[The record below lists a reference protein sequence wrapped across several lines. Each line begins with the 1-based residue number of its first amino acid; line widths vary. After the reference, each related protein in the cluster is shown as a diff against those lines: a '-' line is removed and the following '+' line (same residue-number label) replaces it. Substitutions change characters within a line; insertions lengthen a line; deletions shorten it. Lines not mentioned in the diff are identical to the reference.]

1 MVGGGT
7 SEPVNLITTSR
18 DLEDI
23 MIVKFPGKIT
33 GKQHKADIENHL
45 YHFYSLSKKM
55 LLDFLK
61 PYKGKY
67 EYCVECNNRLIEVSL
82 IKVRRYFLN

>member
-1 MVGGGT
+1 MGGGT
-7 SEPVNLITTSR
+7 IESVNLVTTSR

-23 MIVKFPGKIT
+23 MIKEFPEKIT
-33 GKQHKADIENHL
+33 GKQHKVDIENQL
-45 YHFYSLSKKM
+45 YHFYSLTKKA

-67 EYCVECNNRLIEVSL
+67 EYCVECNGRLIGVSL
-82 IKVRRYFLN
+82 VKIRKYFLN

>member
-7 SEPVNLITTSR
+7 SEIVDLVTTSR
-18 DLEDI
+18 ELEDI
-23 MIVKFPGKIT
+23 MINEFPGKIT
-33 GKQHKADIENHL
+33 EEQHKVDIRNQL
-45 YHFYSLSKKM
+45 YHFYSLTKRT

-67 EYCVECNNRLIEVSL
+67 EYCVEYGGHLIEISL
-82 IKVRRYFLN
+82 VRVRKHFCN